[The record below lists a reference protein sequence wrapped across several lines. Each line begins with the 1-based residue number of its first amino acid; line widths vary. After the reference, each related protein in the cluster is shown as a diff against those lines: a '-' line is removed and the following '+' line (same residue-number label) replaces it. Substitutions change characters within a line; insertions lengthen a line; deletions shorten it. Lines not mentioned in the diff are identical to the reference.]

1 MPSLADSP
9 NDPSPIAR
17 PVVSHTTILIL
28 SGLLI
33 GMVAGSWT
41 HPNVQ
46 MPVFV
51 AGVLGLVMYIGVSRV
66 AQRRQQSAHQ
76 TRERSLN
83 KLEIRLNR
91 HVSHAHDPWRQRP
104 HLRRA
109 NAEHQYLP
117 VVMSRD
123 TRARE

>member
-1 MPSLADSP
+1 MQSPSDSRS
-9 NDPSPIAR
+9 DPSPTAR
-17 PVVSHTTILIL
+17 PLVSHTSILIL

-41 HPNVQ
+41 HPTLE

-66 AQRRQQSAHQ
+66 AQRRQQNALQ
-76 TRERSLN
+76 TRERSLH
-83 KLEIRLNR
+83 KLEVRLHR
-91 HVSHAHDPWRQRP
+91 HVSHAHGPSRQRP
-104 HLRRA
+104 HLRRVV
-109 NAEHQYLP
+109 AERQYLP

-123 TRARE
+123 ARTRD